1 MSTTMWILLQVLWNH
16 ETEELCDT
24 HVVPGADQDLQEPAG
39 PQENGDPDPKE
50 PLHSGAGET
59 WVLRESGTHS

>member
-1 MSTTMWILLQVLWNH
+1 MSTTMWILLQVLWNN
-16 ETEELCDT
+16 EAEELCDT

-50 PLHSGAGET
+50 PLHRGAGET
-59 WVLRESGTHS
+59 WVLRESGTHI